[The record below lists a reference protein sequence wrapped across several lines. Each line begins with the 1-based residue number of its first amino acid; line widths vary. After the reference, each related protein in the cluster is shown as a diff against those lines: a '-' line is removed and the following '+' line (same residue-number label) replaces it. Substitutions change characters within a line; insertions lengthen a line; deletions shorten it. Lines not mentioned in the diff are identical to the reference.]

1 MSGLVASR
9 RLDSWWQR
17 LALVTWMLVVGQ
29 LAASAA
35 DITTTFVSTN
45 VGLRIPR
52 QAGVGANAATE
63 STVLVSGIQ
72 TGITRV
78 TVSLFINHRWP
89 ADLRITLIPPGGEV
103 VDGVVLLGANLVYST
118 QVPITESPST
128 NYPAGDFYSQ
138 SNRSSFNTGIGIS
151 NQPAGRVSFS
161 DGQAIIDQD
170 LPAHVNNVKD
180 NVHLLPGTYAPFQPL
195 AAFNNMPPS
204 QSNGTWRLYIED
216 IFNSA
221 DDGTLIYWSMTITE
235 PGPHIWTGGG
245 ADDNWS
251 TALNWV
257 GGNVPTVGE
266 ASSLLIFPLA
276 AAGPSINNIGEIRI
290 VTMNVTG
297 GYDFSAT
304 GAGSITLIANST
316 LSVNSTAAVDLN
328 MPIALVGQPTVSV
341 TGAGG
346 LNLQGNIS
354 NDGAAAG
361 MILSAS
367 GPLTISGTNSYTGVT
382 TISSGVIDI
391 ASNDALGGVGGAGTT
406 IANGASL
413 RVAAGLILANETVSV
428 QGTGVGGIGSLVFA
442 GNATLGGMSLVADVP
457 GTISV
462 LGGGAVAVNTVTAAV
477 TPAFHSLSITNTGT
491 IAINGALPTTT
502 ALNLSGGATTFGVVA
517 QPNIT
522 TLALSNGADLNIAG
536 ASATVSGTISTGA
549 SSNASTIS
557 GTTLNLAGTNKN
569 ITVAAGAAGAG
580 GEANITNSDLAISAV
595 LTNGSFIKRGSGVLR
610 LSGINTG
617 VAATVA
623 GGTLAGAGTLASINV
638 TSGNLSPSGA
648 FNVAGAVNL
657 AQGTALVLPVGA
669 SANPAIAAGGVVNL
683 TGTSPSTGAVLQAYA
698 GAGNTIITGSAVT
711 GIFNGMPNNAGIIY
725 NPTSVQLLSSG
736 RTMAFTPPGPFVVD
750 ETVGTLVVTVT
761 ASAGGT
767 APVLRAFGGIIEGRD
782 VSLVGLA
789 PAGTY
794 VFTIPINDNFVDT
807 GDVTGTLA
815 IVPQDGSLVAN
826 SATLTITDNDASDT
840 KACGFGTG
848 LTVFLLLGFGLFFHL
863 RLRRP

>member
-17 LALVTWMLVVGQ
+17 LALVTWMLVGGQ

-103 VDGVVLLGANLVYST
+103 VDGVVLLGANAVYST

-276 AAGPSINNIGEIRI
+276 AAGPSINNIGEIRV

-428 QGTGVGGIGSLVFA
+428 QGTGVGGIGSLVFTN
-442 GNATLGGMSLVADVP
+442 GGTLNGLTLVAGVP

-462 LGGGAVAVNTVTAAV
+462 LGGGGVAVTTMTAAA
-477 TPAFHSLSITNTGT
+477 TPAFHALSITNTGT
-491 IAINGALPTTT
+491 IAINGVLPTTT
-502 ALNLSGGATTFGVVA
+502 ALTLNGGAATFDDN
-517 QPNIT
+517 QPNLT
-522 TLALSNGADLNIAG
+522 SLTLLGGADLNVG
-536 ASATVSGTISTGA
+536 ALTTTTVSGTITVGASGDTSTLSGMTLNLGGGNRSLSVANGVAAPDLSVSLGFANGSLNKTGAGSVLWNNSNSTGVNLTVSAGEVSGSGTVGNLSVGRAKLSPTGTFNATNLTLGADSWLAYAGSQISVTGTATISGGILQPFANGTVIATGTGNTGAFAFYPRVGSPVDYAAGGNDVTFNASGGASASFTTLIYNGAEGGGPIQLAVTSTGA
-549 SSNASTIS
+549 MTI
-557 GTTLNLAGTNKN
+557 A
-569 ITVAAGAAGAG
+569 IT
-580 GEANITNSDLAISAV
+580 
-595 LTNGSFIKRGSGVLR
+595 
-610 LSGINTG
+610 
-617 VAATVA
+617 
-623 GGTLAGAGTLASINV
+623 
-638 TSGNLSPSGA
+638 
-648 FNVAGAVNL
+648 
-657 AQGTALVLPVGA
+657 
-669 SANPAIAAGGVVNL
+669 
-683 TGTSPSTGAVLQAYA
+683 
-698 GAGNTIITGSAVT
+698 
-711 GIFNGMPNNAGIIY
+711 
-725 NPTSVQLLSSG
+725 
-736 RTMAFTPPGPFVVD
+736 
-750 ETVGTLVVTVT
+750 
-761 ASAGGT
+761 SAGGGL
-767 APVLRAFGGIIEGRD
+767 VRGGDFTLINNFAINGATNITLDIFDDFIEEGTETGQLIIIPLTGG
-782 VSLVGLA
+782 V
-789 PAGTY
+789 AGN
-794 VFTIPINDNFVDT
+794 PN
-807 GDVTGTLA
+807 G
-815 IVPQDGSLVAN
+815 